1 LAQSA
6 IGFKCTGWRA
16 RLTRL
21 RSFHESASRNEICQ
35 QKPRVGHG
43 ILRLK
48 IVGAV
53 AMGRRRLR
61 TSVPQAL
68 ASADRNGRNSM
79 TARTEPLRTKTA
91 VGLASVHW
99 GEEFMRGQSA
109 IAAVVAALLPVGA
122 SAACAP
128 ADPSLA
134 GHYYLHG
141 VMEVGS
147 ELLLKADG
155 RFEYM
160 LAYGALDEL
169 ASGCWTRNGGVVTL
183 NASKFENSMDDPM
196 KFERLE
202 LTVQPGGKLMRR
214 FDAEHAGAYT
224 RK

>member
-1 LAQSA
+1 
-6 IGFKCTGWRA
+6 
-16 RLTRL
+16 
-21 RSFHESASRNEICQ
+21 
-35 QKPRVGHG
+35 
-43 ILRLK
+43 
-48 IVGAV
+48 
-53 AMGRRRLR
+53 
-61 TSVPQAL
+61 
-68 ASADRNGRNSM
+68 
-79 TARTEPLRTKTA
+79 
-91 VGLASVHW
+91 
-99 GEEFMRGQSA
+99 MRGQSA
-109 IAAVVAALLPVGA
+109 IVAAFAAALLPVGA

-128 ADPSLA
+128 ADPSLS
-134 GHYYLHG
+134 GHYYLQG

-155 RFEYM
+155 RFKYM

-214 FDAEHAGAYT
+214 FDAEHAGAYNT

>member
-1 LAQSA
+1 
-6 IGFKCTGWRA
+6 
-16 RLTRL
+16 
-21 RSFHESASRNEICQ
+21 
-35 QKPRVGHG
+35 
-43 ILRLK
+43 
-48 IVGAV
+48 
-53 AMGRRRLR
+53 
-61 TSVPQAL
+61 
-68 ASADRNGRNSM
+68 
-79 TARTEPLRTKTA
+79 
-91 VGLASVHW
+91 
-99 GEEFMRGQSA
+99 MRGQSA
-109 IAAVVAALLPVGA
+109 IVAAVVAALLPVGA

-134 GHYYLHG
+134 GHYYLEG

-169 ASGCWTRNGGVVTL
+169 ASGCWTRSGGVVTL
-183 NASKFENSMDDPM
+183 HASKFENSMDDPM

>member
-1 LAQSA
+1 
-6 IGFKCTGWRA
+6 
-16 RLTRL
+16 
-21 RSFHESASRNEICQ
+21 
-35 QKPRVGHG
+35 
-43 ILRLK
+43 
-48 IVGAV
+48 
-53 AMGRRRLR
+53 
-61 TSVPQAL
+61 
-68 ASADRNGRNSM
+68 
-79 TARTEPLRTKTA
+79 
-91 VGLASVHW
+91 
-99 GEEFMRGQSA
+99 MRGQSA
-109 IAAVVAALLPVGA
+109 IAAVVAPLLPVAA

-134 GHYYLHG
+134 GLHG

-169 ASGCWTRNGGVVTL
+169 ASGCWTRNGVVVTL